1 MKKISSIFL
10 ILSLILIFLGYGTMR
25 ESFIITKG
33 NKLSFDKIYTEADK
47 LFKRAVDLYSSKT
60 GYKNRGVNL
69 YNGEEYDKLIE
80 SGAGEKFFRGNAYV
94 FLGEREKDPK
104 KIMEI
109 YEKSLEEYRGAM
121 KVSRDMNI
129 KRNYEIISKRVEDM
143 KNMEQKKQEQNMDN
157 KNQKDQ
163 NKDKQDK
170 RDKGQDQQP
179 KDQQQ
184 DGSGSDQ
191 KSSDKKEASQQDQ
204 NKTDKQKKDQGK
216 EDGKKNNNENSP
228 GKEDNKANEQQKEQ
242 GRRAEKDTP
251 QRREALTILE
261 RLEGSED
268 QAFKN
273 NERLESIGGEDSHDT
288 W

>member
-10 ILSLILIFLGYGTMR
+10 ILSLVLIFLGYGTMK
-25 ESFIITKG
+25 ESLTITKG
-33 NKLSFDKIYTEADK
+33 NKLSFDKSYTEADN
-47 LFKRAVDLYSSKT
+47 LFQRAVDLYSSNI

-69 YNGEEYDKLIE
+69 YNGREYNKLIE
-80 SGAGEKFFRGNAYV
+80 SGTGEKFFRGNAYV
-94 FLGEREKDPK
+94 FLGEEEKDPK
-104 KIMEI
+104 KIMEN
-109 YEKSLEEYRGAM
+109 YEKALEEYKGAM
-121 KVSRDMNI
+121 KISRDMNI
-129 KRNYEIISKRVEDM
+129 KKNYEIISKRVEDM

-157 KNQKDQ
+157 KEQNDQ

-170 RDKGQDQQP
+170 SSNGQDQQQ
-179 KDQQQ
+179 KNQQQ
-184 DGSGSDQ
+184 SGSENNQ
-191 KSSDKKEASQQDQ
+191 KDSDKKESSQQDQ
-204 NKTDKQKKDQGK
+204 NKTHQQKKDQDK
-216 EDGKKNNNENSP
+216 EDGKKNNSENSP
-228 GKEDNKANEQQKEQ
+228 GKGDSRGREQQKEQ
-242 GRRAEKDTP
+242 GRKAEKTTP